1 MRTISQ
7 ARKKKQCLVIATS
20 KGQKVPIDLAN
31 KTNVQQS
38 GVTFFKKFKT
48 HDSLKHEV
56 GGYKALWTHLTYINR
71 DYIKPYSAIVYA
83 LFIIPTEYIPNN
95 ETRDSIH
102 ESNSVSP

>member
-56 GGYKALWTHLTYINR
+56 G
-71 DYIKPYSAIVYA
+71 AIVYA